1 MKIIDIEVCATSIN
15 SIKAASKA
23 GAKRVEICADLY
35 SGGVTPPNSWINYAK
50 TLVNLEVYAL
60 IRPRGGNFV
69 YNEEEMQSMLI
80 DIDNCA
86 TAGCNGVVIGALT
99 PNNEIDMKQS
109 EKLIERARKHNMG
122 VTFHRAID
130 RTVNLIDSVKQVIS
144 LGCDRILT
152 SGGKST
158 AIEGIDALKKMINTA
173 NGEIKIMPGAG
184 IDEENIKTLAK
195 ELNTFEFH
203 GSFRSITIPRWA
215 QEKTFDKENF
225 IAESNYEKIKKA
237 IYNANNY

>member
-1 MKIIDIEVCATSIN
+1 MKTIDIEVCATSIN
-15 SIKAASKA
+15 SIKAASRA

-35 SGGVTPPNSWINYAK
+35 SGGVTPPTSWIKFAK
-50 TLVNLEVYAL
+50 ELKNIEVYAL

-86 TAGCNGVVIGALT
+86 TSGCDGVVVGVLT
-99 PNNEIDMKQS
+99 PLNEIDAQQS
-109 EKLIERARKHNMG
+109 EKLINRARKHDMK

-130 RTVNLIDSVKQVIS
+130 RTVNIIESVKQAIT

-152 SGGKST
+152 SGGKSS
-158 AIEGIDALKKMINTA
+158 ALDGIEILKKMIETA
-173 NGEIKIMPGAG
+173 NGQIKIMPGAG
-184 IDEENIKTLAK
+184 INEENIKILAK
-195 ELNTFEFH
+195 ELNTYEFH
-203 GSFRSITIPRWA
+203 GSFRDITIPEWG
-215 QEKTFDKENF
+215 KKEIF
-225 IAESNYEKIKKA
+225 KEDDFVAESNYEKIKKA